1 MRRREFLLSL
11 TAATILSGCGSAPPI
26 QPGPIPPPPPP
37 DPPPPPPPPVPVL
50 GVTRLLAF
58 GDSMTEGVVSPA
70 RAFGALTAGLPRSY
84 PFKLQTLVSQRYTDQ
99 SVTVLNAGFAG
110 RRADAD
116 SDRLKGALAEAKPE
130 LLLLWHGAN
139 DLLALDRTT
148 GAALDEGIAAAAAA
162 VEDLVRDGT
171 ARGARVM
178 LATQTPAI
186 RGLQR
191 GGAAPYLPQFN
202 DRLKAVAARRGVQIV
217 DLFTEVPA
225 ALVGQDGLHLTEEG
239 FQRVAEVFLLA
250 IEATYELAPNP
261 TAR

>member
-1 MRRREFLLSL
+1 
-11 TAATILSGCGSAPPI
+11 
-26 QPGPIPPPPPP
+26 
-37 DPPPPPPPPVPVL
+37 
-50 GVTRLLAF
+50 
-58 GDSMTEGVVSPA
+58 MTEGTVSPA

-84 PFKLQTLVSQRYTDQ
+84 PFKLQTLMSREQSPEQ

-110 RRADAD
+110 RRADWD

-148 GAALDEGIAAAAAA
+148 GAALDQGIAAAAAA

-178 LATQTPAI
+178 LATPDAGDPRSFAWGRRAVSPPVQRSIESGGGEAGGPD
-186 RGLQR
+186 RGSL
-191 GGAAPYLPQFN
+191 GEEC
-202 DRLKAVAARRGVQIV
+202 
-217 DLFTEVPA
+217 TA